1 MNLHYPH
8 PGDSS
13 IQMQESSHISSNFN
27 FFQVSCKILNKH
39 FAYIYIYWIY
49 HPMHI
54 KKRTYKW
61 YILPQLGGLDAVS
74 TPPFLYKGT
83 RNSQLL
89 RVHPVEGSKA
99 PGDDESERMAKSGQL
114 LNVPHRRWDLEIC
127 GHFFVLISGSRG
139 FIGPQFRRSFFW
151 GPNFKGIS
159 KKKQVGM
166 SLIPNFQEFRP

>member
-74 TPPFLYKGT
+74 TPPFCIREPET
-83 RNSQLL
+83 ASSWE
-89 RVHPVEGSKA
+89 HPVEGSKA
-99 PGDDESERMAKSGQL
+99 SGDDESERMAKSGQL

-127 GHFFVLISGSRG
+127 GHFFVLISGARG

-159 KKKQVGM
+159 PQKKT
-166 SLIPNFQEFRP
+166 SWDEFNPQFSGV